1 MGGPEPAPYGSGAGA
16 AARGDRARTAA
27 AHAAASWLSMLR
39 WAAGLLPPPA
49 RARAVAELDAT
60 GLSVAAAPFYPVRHG
75 MRAALHD
82 TRPVDERQ
90 GPSGRELVAALRS
103 VETAVDGDRL
113 LDAARVDWDVLAA
126 AHARDPFPSVPSRA
140 LIARRDCPDPF
151 IVALLTPW
159 RVEVANRIAA
169 RQKNRTGPA
178 ERRSAYRAHTA
189 PLVHCHDLSDEIRK
203 VLLPHVSHLRT
214 PLLRLLLA
222 PGKAREVVRAT
233 ARLDRLLAA
242 VDHGDH
248 GHLPRIQAFW
258 DAVGAEL
265 RDTLGEDRTAWTA
278 VARRLT
284 RHKGSLR
291 ELLDTLGDPVP
302 GSRKHGPDLRVLIQ
316 APPSVLTAIVADL
329 DDAALERAA
338 ERYVGDDR
346 VRTADGLLVTALA
359 QLERAGVAPR
369 RPFARWAHGALAH
382 RPGELA
388 EVAWLYGGSP
398 DLDGSLI
405 RLARLRPDLRRRL
418 AAAHAQPP
426 PAVDPVAELRE
437 QHDAV
442 RAQLVLDSSCPDDTP
457 WPRLLEAHAAEPLPE
472 PVLWVLA
479 SRPGFPAVLARA
491 LPGAR
496 TEDLAAQG
504 ADAARHALAHLA
516 GRSPGD
522 VLDHL
527 HASTA
532 GATIHSIRARGTLD
546 DRTVLDTARPA
557 AVPLLYGRGLL
568 PGDRSRDAWN
578 SACAELF
585 TDAARRFGPGFWH
598 CLAHRLPICEGTL
611 PELLAPRP
619 GDALASR
626 LHRLAENPNRL
637 AENPGEP
644 AGTSPVH
651 VLLERYEE
659 RVRAATALLH
669 PDADLP
675 GAYGPPDVRRSPDAH
690 GSPGIHAFPDRE
702 AALRLLDAEGENLP
716 LVARVAST
724 VRPGL
729 AIALPRLVAP
739 YLRERGRIAELVPLA
754 ESARRTAARVA
765 DCRGEADAEAALGR
779 ALFLLGR
786 YEEGVPACERAL
798 ALFHDIGGPH
808 GAART
813 SRDLGRVLLF
823 LHRFPE
829 AATVLERSRP
839 LCREADLPLL
849 EGNVCLLLGHALRHL
864 GRTAE
869 AATAYRDAVALLDGN
884 GDGSGDGSGR
894 ERALDAAKRE
904 LDRLTADPT

>member
-1 MGGPEPAPYGSGAGA
+1 
-16 AARGDRARTAA
+16 
-27 AHAAASWLSMLR
+27 MLR

-82 TRPVDERQ
+82 TRPVNERQ

-126 AHARDPFPSVPSRA
+126 AHARDPFPSLPSRA

-151 IVALLTPW
+151 TVALLTPW

-369 RPFARWAHGALAH
+369 RPLARWAHGALAH

-418 AAAHAQPP
+418 AAAHVQPP

-522 VLDHL
+522 VLDHCSCT
-527 HASTA
+527 ASRRPPPSSNAPARCA
-532 GATIHSIRARGTLD
+532 GRPASPSSKETSASSSATPCATRAVRPKPPPPTVTPSHSSTGTGTEAGMGAGGSARSTPRSASWTGSRRIPRD
-546 DRTVLDTARPA
+546 DREPA
-557 AVPLLYGRGLL
+557 ASDGAVTYERSAP
-568 PGDRSRDAWN
+568 PGPEE
-578 SACAELF
+578 SA
-585 TDAARRFGPGFWH
+585 G
-598 CLAHRLPICEGTL
+598 
-611 PELLAPRP
+611 
-619 GDALASR
+619 
-626 LHRLAENPNRL
+626 
-637 AENPGEP
+637 P
-644 AGTSPVH
+644 AGPWV
-651 VLLERYEE
+651 
-659 RVRAATALLH
+659 
-669 PDADLP
+669 
-675 GAYGPPDVRRSPDAH
+675 
-690 GSPGIHAFPDRE
+690 
-702 AALRLLDAEGENLP
+702 
-716 LVARVAST
+716 
-724 VRPGL
+724 
-729 AIALPRLVAP
+729 
-739 YLRERGRIAELVPLA
+739 
-754 ESARRTAARVA
+754 
-765 DCRGEADAEAALGR
+765 
-779 ALFLLGR
+779 
-786 YEEGVPACERAL
+786 
-798 ALFHDIGGPH
+798 
-808 GAART
+808 
-813 SRDLGRVLLF
+813 
-823 LHRFPE
+823 
-829 AATVLERSRP
+829 
-839 LCREADLPLL
+839 
-849 EGNVCLLLGHALRHL
+849 
-864 GRTAE
+864 GRTWSSSS
-869 AATAYRDAVALLDGN
+869 R
-884 GDGSGDGSGR
+884 
-894 ERALDAAKRE
+894 
-904 LDRLTADPT
+904 

>member
-1 MGGPEPAPYGSGAGA
+1 MGAPAPYGSGAGS

-27 AHAAASWLSMLR
+27 ARAAASWLGMLQ
-39 WAAGLLPPPA
+39 WAAGLLPSPE

-60 GLSVAAAPFYPVRHG
+60 GLSVSAAPFHPMEHG
-75 MRAALHD
+75 MNAALHD
-82 TRPVDERQ
+82 TRPVDERP
-90 GPSGRELVAALRS
+90 GPTGRELAAALRS
-103 VETAVDGDRL
+103 VETAEDGDRL
-113 LDAARVDWDVLAA
+113 LDAAHVDWDALAA

-140 LIARRDCPDPF
+140 LVARGDCPDPF
-151 IVALLTPW
+151 TVALLTPW

-222 PGKAREVVRAT
+222 PGKAREVIRAT

-242 VDHGDH
+242 VDHGDY

-316 APPSVLTAIVADL
+316 APPSVLTAIIADL

-338 ERYVGDDR
+338 GRYVGDDR

-388 EVAWLYGGSP
+388 EVAWLYGRSP
-398 DLDGSLI
+398 DLDDALI

-426 PAVDPVAELRE
+426 PAVDLVAELRA

-479 SRPGFPAVLARA
+479 SRLGFPAALARA

-504 ADAARHALAHLA
+504 AHAARHALAHLA

-522 VLDHL
+522 VLYHL

-598 CLAHRLPICEGTL
+598 CLAHRLPTFEGTL

-651 VLLERYEE
+651 ALLERYEE
-659 RVRAATALLH
+659 RIRAATALLH

-675 GAYGPPDVRRSPDAH
+675 DGH
-690 GSPGIHAFPDRE
+690 GSPDRE

-765 DCRGEADAEAALGR
+765 DRRGESDAEAALGR

-786 YEEGVPACERAL
+786 YEEGVPAGERAL
-798 ALFHDIGGPH
+798 ALFHDIGDPH
-808 GAART
+808 GAARN

-839 LCREADLPLL
+839 LCREAGLPLL
-849 EGNVCLLLGHALRHL
+849 EGNVCLFLGHALRHL

-884 GDGSGDGSGR
+884 GDGSGDESGR

-904 LDRLTADPT
+904 LDRLTADPTR